1 MSARPLLEAA
11 GLRRSYPARGLAG
24 RGERVAAV
32 DGVDLEVGIGEAV
45 AVVGASGAGKST
57 LARLLLALERPD
69 AGVVRFDGHE
79 ISALPESAIRPLR
92 RRFQPVF
99 QDPLAALDPR
109 MRIAAA
115 VAEPL
120 AANGIGTAD
129 ERRRRVAE
137 LLEQVGLGPELG
149 RRRPAAL
156 SGGERQ
162 RACIARA
169 LASKPELLVLDE
181 PLASLDATVQVRVAD
196 LLVDLRRR
204 LGLALLVVSHDLALV
219 RGLCDRVLVMA
230 AGRVVE
236 EGDVATVLDRPS
248 HPVTR
253 ELLAAERPLAF
264 PPA

>member
-1 MSARPLLEAA
+1 VSGRPLLEAS
-11 GLRRSYPARGLAG
+11 GLRRSYPARGFGG

-32 DGVDLEVGIGEAV
+32 DGVDLEIGLGEAV

-99 QDPLAALDPR
+99 QDPMASLDPR

-120 AANGIGTAD
+120 AANGIGTTA

-137 LLEQVGLGPELG
+137 LLEQVGLDPELG

-181 PLASLDATVQVRVAD
+181 PLASLDTTVQVRVAD

-204 LGLALLVVSHDLALV
+204 LGLTVLVVSHDLALV

-236 EGDVATVLDRPS
+236 TGDVATVLDRPS

-253 ELLAAERPLAF
+253 ELLAAERPFAL